1 MTIQILV
8 VDDEPD
14 LVQNLEYR
22 LKKEGFSVQTA
33 LNGRMALTQ
42 ANKSPQPDLILLDLM
57 LPDIQG
63 TEVLRR
69 LRSAPT
75 TERIPVIMVTA
86 RGEEI
91 DRVLGFELGVD
102 DYVVKPYSNR
112 ELLLRIRAVL
122 RRVEQTA
129 PTQRLKVDD
138 LVVDID
144 AHQAMLNGE
153 DINLTALEFR
163 LLHTLLSRRGRAQSR
178 DFLLEEVWEYQGGVN
193 SRTVDTHVTR
203 LREKLRHKG
212 DMIQT
217 VRGIGYRFKGQSE
230 NT

>member
-22 LKKEGFSVQTA
+22 LKKEGFVVQTA

-163 LLHTLLSRRGRAQSR
+163 LLYTLLSRRGRAQSR

-203 LREKLRHKG
+203 LREKLKHKG

-217 VRGIGYRFKGQSE
+217 VRGIGYRFKGQTE